1 AFGDPSDALSYFG
14 SVVTYS
20 CMDGFTLRKESSV
33 RCQADGNWSKPYP
46 ECIPVECP
54 HPEDILNG
62 IVDVQGL
69 IQSVTYSCH
78 RGYRLQGPEMLTCLE
93 NGQWHQE
100 APTCVEIFCSPPK
113 PIKNGFV
120 EGRDHKFGVT
130 IFYSCFPGFLL
141 VGNNHLTCEEHGW
154 SSAEPKC
161 MPADCEP
168 PGEDD
173 ILTSQHLPVISS
185 FLHGSL
191 VQYHCHSGYEMKGD
205 IMLMCQEDGTWN
217 GTAPVCAPAQC
228 ETPPSPEYGSVMVTD
243 SALGSLAEYS
253 CEDGYELNGQSIRQC
268 ISGKQWSNDV
278 PRCLPIS
285 CGNPGGIA
293 NGEVIGKIFHFKALI
308 HYECHKGFVLEGVET
323 RTCQV
328 DGKWDS
334 KAPSCRAI
342 SCGRPVVS
350 KDVLVRGD
358 DYTFG
363 KRLLFS
369 CNLGFILQGAPTSVC
384 LANGSWSEA
393 PPKCLPA
400 NCGQPPVIENG
411 RVTGTDYGYNSMVT
425 YACDIG
431 YILTGNPTLICRA
444 DGLWDDPPPRCDI
457 VTCDPP
463 EDISHGYLNG
473 SSFNFDDVVEV

>member
-1 AFGDPSDALSYFG
+1 MFSMVHVLF
-14 SVVTYS
+14 
-20 CMDGFTLRKESSV
+20 
-33 RCQADGNWSKPYP
+33 
-46 ECIPVECP
+46 
-54 HPEDILNG
+54 
-62 IVDVQGL
+62 
-69 IQSVTYSCH
+69 
-78 RGYRLQGPEMLTCLE
+78 
-93 NGQWHQE
+93 E

-161 MPADCEP
+161 
-168 PGEDD
+168 
-173 ILTSQHLPVISS
+173 I

-191 VQYHCHSGYEMKGD
+191 VQYHCHSGYEMK
-205 IMLMCQEDGTWN
+205 
-217 GTAPVCAPAQC
+217 
-228 ETPPSPEYGSVMVTD
+228 
-243 SALGSLAEYS
+243 
-253 CEDGYELNGQSIRQC
+253 
-268 ISGKQWSNDV
+268 
-278 PRCLPIS
+278 
-285 CGNPGGIA
+285 
-293 NGEVIGKIFHFKALI
+293 
-308 HYECHKGFVLEGVET
+308 
-323 RTCQV
+323 
-328 DGKWDS
+328 
-334 KAPSCRAI
+334 
-342 SCGRPVVS
+342 
-350 KDVLVRGD
+350 
-358 DYTFG
+358 
-363 KRLLFS
+363 
-369 CNLGFILQGAPTSVC
+369 APTSVC

-473 SSFNFDDVVEV
+473 SSFNFDDVVEYICFPGYEINGSPVLRCACGVQEYPSAPE

>member
-1 AFGDPSDALSYFG
+1 M
-14 SVVTYS
+14 V
-20 CMDGFTLRKESSV
+20 GFTLRKEASV

-54 HPEDILNG
+54 QPEDIPNG

-69 IQSVTYSCH
+69 MYLSTTVYSCKA
-78 RGYRLQGPEMLTCLE
+78 GYDL
-93 NGQWHQE
+93 
-100 APTCVEIFCSPPK
+100 A
-113 PIKNGFV
+113 
-120 EGRDHKFGVT
+120 
-130 IFYSCFPGFLL
+130 
-141 VGNNHLTCEEHGW
+141 GNST
-154 SSAEPKC
+154 PKC
-161 MPADCEP
+161 IPADCGLP
-168 PGEDD
+168 PHIDFDD
-173 ILTSQHLPVISS
+173 ALTSQHLPVDNS

-191 VQYHCHSGYEMKGD
+191 VQYHCHAGYVIKGD
-205 IMLMCQEDGTWN
+205 IVLMCQEDGTWN

-228 ETPPSPEYGSVMVTD
+228 DTPPSPEYGSVMVTD
-243 SALGSLAEYS
+243 SVLGSLAEYS
-253 CEDGYELNGQSIRQC
+253 CEEGYELNGQTIRQC
-268 ISGKQWSNDV
+268 ISGKQWSDDT

-293 NGEVIGKIFHFKALI
+293 NGEVIGKYFHFKALI

-328 DGKWDS
+328 DGKWDN
-334 KAPSCRAI
+334 KAPSCRAV

-369 CNLGFILQGAPTSVC
+369 CNLGFIPQGTPTSVC

-411 RVTGTDYGYNSMVT
+411 RVTGTDYGYNGMVR

-431 YILTGNPTLICRA
+431 YILRGNPTLICRA

-457 VTCDPP
+457 
-463 EDISHGYLNG
+463 
-473 SSFNFDDVVEV
+473 SSFTMCC

>member
-1 AFGDPSDALSYFG
+1 MTLFQSANKSFVDLPLRLPLVTHLTHCPTL
-14 SVVTYS
+14 VV
-20 CMDGFTLRKESSV
+20 
-33 RCQADGNWSKPYP
+33 KPYP

-69 IQSVTYSCH
+69 MYLSTAVYSCKAGYDLAGNSTVLCGQSGQWIGGVPICHPVKCAAPKEIPNGSVRYFKLQFSQSVTYSCH

-161 MPADCEP
+161 MPADCGLP
-168 PGEDD
+168 PHIDFGDY
-173 ILTSQHLPVISS
+173 SKHLPVISS

-243 SALGSLAEYS
+243 
-253 CEDGYELNGQSIRQC
+253 R
-268 ISGKQWSNDV
+268 
-278 PRCLPIS
+278 
-285 CGNPGGIA
+285 
-293 NGEVIGKIFHFKALI
+293 
-308 HYECHKGFVLEGVET
+308 FVLEGVET

-384 LANGSWSEA
+384 LANGSW
-393 PPKCLPA
+393 
-400 NCGQPPVIENG
+400 
-411 RVTGTDYGYNSMVT
+411 
-425 YACDIG
+425 
-431 YILTGNPTLICRA
+431 
-444 DGLWDDPPPRCDI
+444 
-457 VTCDPP
+457 
-463 EDISHGYLNG
+463 
-473 SSFNFDDVVEV
+473 

>member
-1 AFGDPSDALSYFG
+1 PPPEVAFGDPSDALSYFG

-33 RCQADGNWSKPYP
+33 RCQADGNWK
-46 ECIPVECP
+46 
-54 HPEDILNG
+54 
-62 IVDVQGL
+62 
-69 IQSVTYSCH
+69 
-78 RGYRLQGPEMLTCLE
+78 
-93 NGQWHQE
+93 
-100 APTCVEIFCSPPK
+100 
-113 PIKNGFV
+113 
-120 EGRDHKFGVT
+120 
-130 IFYSCFPGFLL
+130 
-141 VGNNHLTCEEHGW
+141 HGW
-154 SSAEPKC
+154 SR
-161 MPADCEP
+161 
-168 PGEDD
+168 EDD

-393 PPKCLPA
+393 PPKC
-400 NCGQPPVIENG
+400 
-411 RVTGTDYGYNSMVT
+411 YK
-425 YACDIG
+425 
-431 YILTGNPTLICRA
+431 ILGPTEAI
-444 DGLWDDPPPRCDI
+444 
-457 VTCDPP
+457 
-463 EDISHGYLNG
+463 
-473 SSFNFDDVVEV
+473 